1 MKPCISLFFISLL
14 LTTAAAQSDEI
25 SPPAPVTRLEYHSVL
40 TQYQPY
46 REQVLIPWRESN
58 DTVAK
63 IGGWR
68 VYAKEARQASAPQAQ
83 PDASHGAAHERTISG
98 IENEAYRP

>member
-1 MKPCISLFFISLL
+1 MQPRISLFSISLL
-14 LTTAAAQSDEI
+14 LTATTAQSDEI
-25 SPPAPVTRLEYHSVL
+25 SAPASITRLEYHSVL

-58 DTVAK
+58 ETVAK

-68 VYAKEARQASAPQAQ
+68 VYAKEARQASVPQTQ
-83 PDASHGAAHERTISG
+83 PDASHGAAHE
-98 IENEAYRP
+98 

>member
-1 MKPCISLFFISLL
+1 MKPSISLFFISFL
-14 LTTAAAQSDEI
+14 LTTAAAQSDE
-25 SPPAPVTRLEYHSVL
+25 SSAPAPMTRLEYHSVL
-40 TQYQPY
+40 VQYQPY

-68 VYAKEARQASAPQAQ
+68 VYAKEARQASEPQAQ
-83 PDASHGAAHERTISG
+83 PDARHGAAHE
-98 IENEAYRP
+98 

>member
-1 MKPCISLFFISLL
+1 ML
-14 LTTAAAQSDEI
+14 LTTAAAQSDE
-25 SPPAPVTRLEYHSVL
+25 SSVPVTRLEYHSVL
-40 TQYQPY
+40 VQYQPY
-46 REQVLIPWRESN
+46 REQVLIPWREAN

-83 PDASHGAAHERTISG
+83 PDASHGAAHE
-98 IENEAYRP
+98 